1 MKDAFDYNSPLGIL
15 GKIADALFLEKYMRE
30 ILAERNQIIK
40 TIAESD
46 DWRKFLNGTPS
57 S

>member
-15 GKIADALFLEKYMRE
+15 GKIADALFLEKYMR
-30 ILAERNQIIK
+30 LMLTERNRLIK
-40 TIAESD
+40 KIAESE